1 LAAAPRYVE
10 RRPKLASECTN
21 LVECEKWR
29 RQLVDEMNRKIGK
42 MGSLTMADKDRIMS
56 LNDECNRIYRILGH
70 WERQIRALGGADYR
84 TGPNAMSAQA
94 VSGEN
99 AKYLYFGISKTL
111 PEVKEILSRRTASL
125 SQSAVQAVAKKR
137 IDAKL
142 MDHEYYGFHDDD
154 LVAAEALVEEKARKR
169 ASDEFVPP
177 KKRGGEDDDDGCEVI
192 WDESWSPPDRATVDA
207 ALLELRKRQVLE
219 KYASGIIS

>member
-1 LAAAPRYVE
+1 
-10 RRPKLASECTN
+10 
-21 LVECEKWR
+21 
-29 RQLVDEMNRKIGK
+29 
-42 MGSLTMADKDRIMS
+42 
-56 LNDECNRIYRILGH
+56 
-70 WERQIRALGGADYR
+70 
-84 TGPNAMSAQA
+84 
-94 VSGEN
+94 
-99 AKYLYFGISKTL
+99 
-111 PEVKEILSRRTASL
+111 
-125 SQSAVQAVAKKR
+125 
-137 IDAKL
+137 